1 MKRSLR
7 ILVLGLIFVFIFS
20 TFAFSSDI
28 SNKILK
34 DVWASR
40 ENLTPLPIFSKV
52 YGALSLD
59 KAYDIQEK
67 FVKEAVSKGEE
78 IIGYKVAFSSPPAM
92 KKFGAKEPAYGVLF
106 KSMLLKNGAEIEHSK
121 YYRLFIENEVAII
134 IGEDVKGPLSSVDE
148 LKKYIKGAAPAI
160 EFPDLR
166 FKELKGITV
175 PDVVAD
181 NAGAAI
187 FLVGDMVPIDNVDV
201 NSLEVVFSKDGEVI
215 NKAPSTQAYGGPL
228 KSVLW
233 LVNTLAKRG
242 EGLKAGYIVM
252 TGALGK
258 MVPAKPGHYVED
270 FGKLGKNEFVVK

>member
-1 MKRSLR
+1 MKKALRS
-7 ILVLGLIFVFIFS
+7 ISLGLILVFVLS
-20 TFAFSSDI
+20 VVAFSYEAED
-28 SNKILK
+28 KILK

-40 ENLTPLPIFSKV
+40 ENLTPLPIFSKT
-52 YGALSLD
+52 YGPLSLEE
-59 KAYDIQEK
+59 AYNIQEK
-67 FVKEAVSKGEE
+67 FVKEAISKGEE
-78 IIGYKVAFSSPPAM
+78 VIGYKVAFSSQPAM

-106 KSMLLKNGAEIEHSK
+106 KSMLLKNGAEVDHSK

-134 IGEDVKGPLSSVDE
+134 IGKDVKGPLSSVDE
-148 LKKYIKGAAPAI
+148 LKKYVKGAAPAI

-187 FLVGDMVPIDNVDV
+187 FLVGEMIPIENINVD
-201 NSLEVVFSKDGEVI
+201 SLEVVFSKDGEVI

-233 LVNTLAKRG
+233 LINSLAERG
-242 EGLKAGYIVM
+242 KGLKAGYIVM

>member
-7 ILVLGLIFVFIFS
+7 ILILGFVFVFVFS
-20 TFAFSSDI
+20 IFAFSSDI
-28 SNKILK
+28 SSKILK

-52 YGALSLD
+52 YGSLSLD
-59 KAYDIQEK
+59 EAYNIQEK
-67 FVKEAVSKGEE
+67 FVKEAISKGEE

-106 KSMLLKNGAEIEHSK
+106 KSMLLKNGAEVDHSK

-134 IGEDVKGPLSSVDE
+134 IGKDLKGPLSSVDE

-187 FLVGDMVPIDNVDV
+187 FLVGDMVPIENIDV

-233 LVNTLAKRG
+233 LVNTLAKRN

-258 MVPAKPGHYVED
+258 MVPAKPGHYIED

>member
-242 EGLKAGYIVM
+242 EGLKAGYIIM